1 LRFTINHTN
10 GCNALILSD
19 EDFDE
24 VVRAD
29 IQLIRQAWADM
40 EKAEKPFTPI
50 INKSK
55 KRTNNRLRVS
65 DNHITL
71 VLGVSHPTYPYILGR
86 DLGNQ

>member
-10 GCNALILSD
+10 GCNTQILSD

-24 VVRAD
+24 VARAD
-29 IQLIRQAWADM
+29 LQLVRQAWADM
-40 EKAEKPFTPI
+40 EKAEKPFTPV

-55 KRTNNRLRVS
+55 KRTNNWLRAS

-71 VLGVSHPTYPYILGR
+71 VLGVSHPIDPYEIGR
-86 DLGNQ
+86 GL